1 MKGGEGEREEGMVE
15 ALGILSN
22 LNIPELDFS
31 KVVRDLQL
39 LPFLTDR
46 LRVLLFPIGTSMY
59 IYMNMNSHNEYQNLS
74 ARLFM

>member
-46 LRVLLFPIGTSMY
+46 LRVLLLPIGTSMY
-59 IYMNMNSHNEYQNLS
+59 T
-74 ARLFM
+74 